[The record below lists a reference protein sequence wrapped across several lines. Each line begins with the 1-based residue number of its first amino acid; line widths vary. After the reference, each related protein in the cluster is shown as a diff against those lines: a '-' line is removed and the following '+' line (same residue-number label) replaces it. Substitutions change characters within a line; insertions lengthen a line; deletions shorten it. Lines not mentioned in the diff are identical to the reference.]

1 MLLQSTPN
9 EITLLPACPSEWS
22 EGEVSGL
29 CARGGFEVSMKWKD
43 GLVTEAT
50 ISSKTGGTTTLR
62 YNGKQKKMKI
72 KKGKRVTITSN
83 PLNN

>member
-1 MLLQSTPN
+1 MLIQSTSN
-9 EITLLPACPSEWS
+9 EITLLPALPAEWS
-22 EGEVSGL
+22 DGEVSGL
-29 CARGGFEVSMKWKD
+29 CARGGFKISMKWKD

-62 YNGKQKKMKI
+62 YNGKQQKVKV

-83 PLNN
+83 P